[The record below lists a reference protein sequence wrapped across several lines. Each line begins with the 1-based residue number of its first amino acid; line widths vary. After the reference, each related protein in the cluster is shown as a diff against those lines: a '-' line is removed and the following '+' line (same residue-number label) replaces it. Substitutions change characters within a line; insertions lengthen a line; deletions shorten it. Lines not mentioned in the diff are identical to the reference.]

1 MADRP
6 HHLQKKSMNF
16 HVMSEGSLEVTDLDL
31 PLLLLDARQ
40 ALVSLLSAAVP
51 GILQLVEVVG

>member
-1 MADRP
+1 
-6 HHLQKKSMNF
+6 
-16 HVMSEGSLEVTDLDL
+16 MSERSLEVTELDL